1 MTDEEIFKKLQIAR
15 DAWGQGY
22 PAKGYSPYMSPSA
35 GQEGY
40 EDILKLKLD
49 SLKAGYGK
57 DAKYGYGDPM
67 KHFTNPDEIKTLLEY
82 EIVDNPLPPLIDAP
96 SHFDMMSKDGVPRTT
111 EGTSLGTSSVDLM
124 GPAGLLEGPETANMQ
139 LSPYELTLLAE
150 NQQRHPSGPPP
161 LSGVSDTDYPRFPA
175 SDQAQMGRYITK
187 SDRSD
192 PNFFAPK
199 GFSPGGLLDEVNPIQ
214 ADRDAYIAN
223 ATKPKSFLSRNR
235 RSILNEPQSVKPVK
249 RNNLLE
255 DETGWEQ
262 NPYFWSTLIDRGL
275 DFGFNE

>member
-1 MTDEEIFKKLQIAR
+1 MKL
-15 DAWGQGY
+15 
-22 PAKGYSPYMSPSA
+22 
-35 GQEGY
+35 
-40 EDILKLKLD
+40 
-49 SLKAGYGK
+49 
-57 DAKYGYGDPM
+57 
-67 KHFTNPDEIKTLLEY
+67 FTNPDEIKTLLEY
-82 EIVDNPLPPLIDAP
+82 ENVDNPLPPLIDAP

-235 RSILNEPQSVKPVK
+235 QSILNVPQSVKPVK
-249 RNNLLE
+249 INNLLE
-255 DETGWEQ
+255 EETGWEQ

>member
-1 MTDEEIFKKLQIAR
+1 MSGLLDNNYLDPEVQAKRIAQQKR
-15 DAWGQGY
+15 EAIIRALHSADDAR
-22 PAKGYSPYMSPSA
+22 
-35 GQEGY
+35 
-40 EDILKLKLD
+40 
-49 SLKAGYGK
+49 
-57 DAKYGYGDPM
+57 
-67 KHFTNPDEIKTLLEY
+67 
-82 EIVDNPLPPLIDAP
+82 
-96 SHFDMMSKDGVPRTT
+96 GVPRRNLSEEEIQQYLMTRQPLQDYVESASENPYMNNIPT
-111 EGTSLGTSSVDLM
+111 QQDLWRKE
-124 GPAGLLEGPETANMQ
+124 AELSALEGPETANMQ
-139 LSPYELTLLAE
+139 PSPYELTLLAE